1 MSKARVKV
9 SSTHATIPDLAFSP
23 DGRTVA
29 TGEMRSGA
37 ENPKVELI
45 VLRNARTGTA
55 ERSSHPIV
63 SGRLVGYTPD
73 GRYLLVTTGASTSE
87 LLDTRTL
94 KTVRTIGLGEP
105 AALAPRGSLA
115 AFGHTDGSVTFL
127 DLTTGKETTPS
138 DRTGSN
144 VDSLSFDADGK
155 TLATGDDDGTIG
167 IWNVHAGALS
177 DVYKGHSTGV
187 NAVTFS
193 PDGRTLYSG
202 SYDGSVIAWDVSGAR
217 RLGRPF
223 PIAPPNSAD
232 SSSQSDVSPD
242 GSRFATSPGSNQVEL
257 WSSATR
263 TVVRRLRV
271 PIGETHGM
279 RFSSDSM
286 LLGIAGSKHAVVWDV
301 RTGKVVHVLP
311 VGSGVNEGS
320 NAVAFSPDS
329 RVVAIADAHAIR
341 LYDLTTG
348 NQVVEMSGG
357 DGTPQD
363 IDFSPDGKLLASAT
377 LAGEIDLWDV
387 KTGTSLARLSN
398 ESHGRAYDST
408 VRFSP
413 DGRMLAVGDTSGNV
427 VIWDRAKRRPVG
439 SPLAGQNVSIDTV
452 DFDPSGRM
460 LATMSDDGNLRLW
473 DVATQKLIGAPIP
486 VSTGGGT
493 AEFFPDGT
501 HVLGD
506 FGSTG
511 VVWDVDPV
519 AWEAQACR
527 VAHRDLTREEWN
539 DFLGQRTY
547 RPVCAAA
554 QPH

>member
-1 MSKARVKV
+1 
-9 SSTHATIPDLAFSP
+9 
-23 DGRTVA
+23 
-29 TGEMRSGA
+29 
-37 ENPKVELI
+37 
-45 VLRNARTGTA
+45 
-55 ERSSHPIV
+55 
-63 SGRLVGYTPD
+63 
-73 GRYLLVTTGASTSE
+73 
-87 LLDTRTL
+87 
-94 KTVRTIGLGEP
+94 
-105 AALAPRGSLA
+105 
-115 AFGHTDGSVTFL
+115 
-127 DLTTGKETTPS
+127 
-138 DRTGSN
+138 
-144 VDSLSFDADGK
+144 
-155 TLATGDDDGTIG
+155 
-167 IWNVHAGALS
+167 
-177 DVYKGHSTGV
+177 
-187 NAVTFS
+187 
-193 PDGRTLYSG
+193 
-202 SYDGSVIAWDVSGAR
+202 
-217 RLGRPF
+217 
-223 PIAPPNSAD
+223 
-232 SSSQSDVSPD
+232 
-242 GSRFATSPGSNQVEL
+242 
-257 WSSATR
+257 
-263 TVVRRLRV
+263 
-271 PIGETHGM
+271 
-279 RFSSDSM
+279 
-286 LLGIAGSKHAVVWDV
+286 VWDV

-348 NQVVEMSGG
+348 NQVLEMSGG

-363 IDFSPDGKLLASAT
+363 IDFSQDGKLLASAT

-387 KTGTSLARLSN
+387 RTGRLLARLSN

-413 DGRMLAVGDTSGNV
+413 DGRMLAVGDSSGNV
-427 VIWDRAKRRPVG
+427 VIWDLAKRRPVG

-473 DVATQKLIGAPIP
+473 DLATQKLIGAPIP

-506 FGSTG
+506 FGSTA

-519 AWEAQACR
+519 AWKAQACR

-554 QPH
+554 QP